1 MAMGISNNMARKLT
15 GFFLEEAPCGSTGFF
30 TGSSL
35 CVPSSRVGVRGQGRE
50 REKAMLKEKAI
61 PLYYQLETILRRR
74 ILARDFFPD
83 APLPSEEALGQEY
96 DVSRITVRQALS
108 SLERDGLIVRRRGKG
123 TFVVEKAFLVE
134 TPKLTGSI
142 EDLILMGIQTSTKI
156 LSTSIVDP
164 PETIRNRLELVANEQ
179 VYRIEKVRSVEKESF
194 SYVIN
199 YLPSRIGEKIR
210 MESLKVKPL
219 LMVLEDD
226 LGIRA
231 NGADQTI
238 EATVADALVAPLLD
252 IRVGDPLL
260 KVERT
265 VYDIKGKPVEYV
277 SVLYRADKYFFN
289 VKLKRKRS
297 KDSVGWR
304 AV

>member
-1 MAMGISNNMARKLT
+1 
-15 GFFLEEAPCGSTGFF
+15 
-30 TGSSL
+30 
-35 CVPSSRVGVRGQGRE
+35 
-50 REKAMLKEKAI
+50 MLKNKAI

-74 ILARDFFPD
+74 IMSGDFPLD

-96 DVSRITVRQALS
+96 DVSRITVRQALA
-108 SLERDGLIVRRRGKG
+108 SLERDGLILRRRGKG
-123 TFVVEKAFLVE
+123 TFVVEKAFAVE
-134 TPKLTGSI
+134 TPKLTGSM

-156 LSTSIVDP
+156 LNTSIVDP
-164 PETIRNRLELVANEQ
+164 PETIRTRLELKASEQ
-179 VYRIEKVRSVEKESF
+179 AYRIEKVRSVEKDPF

-199 YLPSRIGEKIR
+199 YLPSGIGERIS
-210 MESLKVKPL
+210 METLRVKPL

-226 LGIRA
+226 VGIRTS
-231 NGADQTI
+231 GADQTI

-265 VYDIKGKPVEYV
+265 VYDTKGKPVEYV

-289 VKLKRKRS
+289 VKLKRTRS

>member
-1 MAMGISNNMARKLT
+1 
-15 GFFLEEAPCGSTGFF
+15 
-30 TGSSL
+30 
-35 CVPSSRVGVRGQGRE
+35 
-50 REKAMLKEKAI
+50 MLKEKAI

-74 ILARDFFPD
+74 IKSGDFPLD
-83 APLPSEEALGQEY
+83 ALLPSEEALGQEY
-96 DVSRITVRQALS
+96 DVSRITVRQALA

-123 TFVVEKAFLVE
+123 TFVVEKAFSVE
-134 TPKLTGSI
+134 TPKLTGSM

-156 LSTSIVDP
+156 LNTSIVNP
-164 PETIRNRLELVANEQ
+164 PETIRNRLELEASEQ
-179 VYRIEKVRSVEKESF
+179 VYRIEKVRSVEKDPF

-219 LMVLEDD
+219 LMVLEED